1 MHFQLRI
8 TSAIILSELA
18 NCLYEGRNCFA
29 SAGQRPPP
37 ANPRMAETPAQAFSP
52 ASGWRPRQGWRVRR
66 ADRGETRREPAD
78 RQRTPED
85 PPASWA
91 RAGQA
96 HQTVDVLQAR
106 RNEHQESEATDCPT
120 RLDSKYF
127 RTKRMS
133 SVG

>member
-1 MHFQLRI
+1 MHFQVRVS
-8 TSAIILSELA
+8 SAIILRELA
-18 NCLYEGRNCFA
+18 NCLYEDRNCFA
-29 SAGQRPPP
+29 SAGKRPPP
-37 ANPRMAETPAQAFSP
+37 ANPRMAETPAKAFP
-52 ASGWRPRQGWRVRR
+52 AAGGRRSGRGWRLRR
-66 ADRGETRREPAD
+66 ADRGKARREPAD